1 MIIRG
6 GSGLDGRSSSTGK
19 AQNGGS
25 GGEAVVVDSEVLIN
39 CSNVCLAGG
48 LAGNGGDGVYRGIGG
63 AGAAPVNSFWYD
75 QDVEIT
81 IAEWAENVVLYHSNN
96 GEIGE
101 GKVWPGITDPDFPLN
116 PPEIENPDIGLGD
129 LVLPPIGGGDVLPP
143 PEILFP
149 QD

>member
-1 MIIRG
+1 M
-6 GSGLDGRSSSTGK
+6 
-19 AQNGGS
+19 
-25 GGEAVVVDSEVLIN
+25 
-39 CSNVCLAGG
+39 
-48 LAGNGGDGVYRGIGG
+48 
-63 AGAAPVNSFWYD
+63 
-75 QDVEIT
+75 
-81 IAEWAENVVLYHSNN
+81 LYHSNN